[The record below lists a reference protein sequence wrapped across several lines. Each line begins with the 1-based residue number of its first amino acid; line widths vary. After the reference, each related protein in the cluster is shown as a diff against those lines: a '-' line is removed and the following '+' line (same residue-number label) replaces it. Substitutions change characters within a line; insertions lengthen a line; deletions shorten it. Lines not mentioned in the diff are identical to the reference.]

1 MIVGYFIMNEFL
13 EKLKVCELCG
23 TQLACKRMSGIPEPE
38 ELYLITDIDTNGC
51 RCDHFEFEFSTTS
64 NTITYYAISIFSE
77 DVNYHIYA
85 DNRIEV
91 KTILSTYVAHERSK
105 VSCKLVTFMPLDHNK
120 SLWEQIDNNLN
131 RLLKLSTFN

>member
-1 MIVGYFIMNEFL
+1 MNEFL